1 MNTYNINDE
10 NFIKTSMYQEYM
22 RENPS
27 TGNLRIRASAAN
39 GAIPVEGVKAIITN
53 EIDGNRVIFFEGY
66 TNESGVIER
75 ITLPAPKLNI
85 SDLNVPNKTTYK
97 LRITFPKENI
107 DQTYDVNMYENIC
120 VVQNVNISPKSN
132 IEGEI

>member
-10 NFIKTSMYQEYM
+10 NFIKTSMYQKYM

-132 IEGEI
+132 IEGEN